1 MKIKVIVES
10 DLKLEKKG
18 VKFKDKLLDQLS
30 KNTKIL
36 LEKNTP
42 KQTGKSSNAYTIS
55 KSENQHKII
64 NNTPS
69 LIFVNDGTG
78 VYGARHAPIR
88 PKRAKVLHFKWH
100 GKEFFVKSVKGQK
113 PKRFVER
120 SMTEIIRSTD
130 SAVAIAKRGTLE

>member
-1 MKIKVIVES
+1 MKIKVKVES

-30 KNTKIL
+30 KNSKIL

-42 KQTGKSSNAYTIS
+42 KQTGKSSNSYVIS
-55 KSENQHKII
+55 KSENQHEIT
-64 NNTPS
+64 NNTHS

-78 VYGARHAPIR
+78 IYGARHAPIK
-88 PKRAKVLHFKWH
+88 PVHAKALHFKWH

-120 SMTEIIRSTD
+120 SMTEIIRSTE